1 MDTLNPNDN
10 NLQENG
16 VLINDCWNTIGV
28 NSGKTDR
35 CPRLKK
41 VIHCRNCAVY
51 SAAGRHLF
59 DRSPPEGYK
68 DEWTRILG
76 KGKDEQ
82 LSGANSAFVF
92 RAGGEWLALPAS
104 IIREVIEM
112 GTIHTLPH
120 ISNNVLRGVV
130 NIRGKLEICVS
141 IGAVL
146 GIEREES
153 YQVEGY
159 LSPERLV
166 VAVLDKKII
175 TFPVSE
181 VIGVIRFRPE
191 MMKELPVT
199 VSGSKAVYTKG
210 ILYYNEMDI
219 GFLKSEPLFRTLTR
233 DLA

>member
-1 MDTLNPNDN
+1 MNTHNHNDD
-10 NLQENG
+10 QSESTP
-16 VLINDCWNTIGV
+16 VVVNDCWNTIGV
-28 NSGKTDR
+28 FSTNPER
-35 CPRLKK
+35 CPRLEKA
-41 VIHCRNCAVY
+41 IHCRNCPVY
-51 SAAGRHLF
+51 AAAGKKIF
-59 DRSPPEGYK
+59 DRTPPEDYK
-68 DEWTRILG
+68 EEWTRILG
-76 KGKDEQ
+76 QDKHEQ
-82 LSGANSAFVF
+82 MSGVESAFIF
-92 RAGGEWLALPAS
+92 RAGGEWLALPAE
-104 IIREVIEM
+104 IIQEVVEM

-153 YQVEGY
+153 YQIDGY

-181 VIGVIRFRPE
+181 VVGVMRYQPA

-210 ILYYNEMDI
+210 ILDHNKMDI
-219 GFLKSEPLFRTLTR
+219 GFLKSKPLFRTLTR